1 MPNSLI
7 RKHFFGRP
15 GRRQNEVIS
24 SANNAAV
31 LAIVSDK
38 RKAMQGSLDQKGP
51 SFRPEGAVGLTLPI
65 PVRRTIE
72 IGPRGPKV
80 PLLSG
85 WLPPKA
91 VSPISKDDPP
101 GKMRALAR
109 VCVHRR
115 LHPIPW
121 ILLFVNS
128 SPSPRSGASSYCSN
142 ILARAGFE
150 SGRCINPSS
159 LTLTIPNS
167 PAPHLRLSPLAAAQR
182 VKATCIA

>member
-101 GKMRALAR
+101 G
-109 VCVHRR
+109 
-115 LHPIPW
+115 
-121 ILLFVNS
+121 
-128 SPSPRSGASSYCSN
+128 ASSYCSN